1 MPRNKVVLIDDEK
14 LMRITTSMLLKHHG
28 FEIVTAAN
36 GVEGLSTILEHLP
49 DIVLLDIMMPEM
61 DGWEVLR
68 RLKEDE
74 RTKNIEVIIFTACD
88 LPVPDDIRE
97 RYGMFTILRKPFH
110 IEQLLDTVNKKEP
123 GNG

>member
-1 MPRNKVVLIDDEK
+1 MQQTKVVLIDDEN

-28 FEIVTAAN
+28 FEIATAAN
-36 GVEGLSTILEHLP
+36 GVEGLSLVREQLP
-49 DIVLLDIMMPEM
+49 GVVLLDIMMPEM

-68 RLKEDE
+68 QLKADD
-74 RTKNIEVIIFTACD
+74 RTRNIEVIIFTACD

-97 RYGMFTILRKPFH
+97 KYGNFAMLRKPFH
-110 IEQLLDTVNKKEP
+110 IEQLLEAVHKKEP